1 MASASSSSAHTLV
14 TMAHDH
20 ADRAHG
26 NRRRLGAAL
35 AIVVVVLLIEL
46 LGAWLS
52 GSLALLA
59 DAGHMTSDAIGLV
72 VALVA
77 STIAAR
83 PATDRHTFGF
93 RRVEVLGALVNGAL
107 LTVVAVTVAIEAIR
121 RLLTPET
128 AQVNGSPLLIVA
140 AIGLAANL
148 VAFAI
153 LRGGDRESLN
163 MRSAYLEV
171 LGDLLGSLAALVAG
185 VIILTTGFAAADAVA
200 SLLIAVLIVPRAV
213 SLLRDVVRVLTE
225 SAPRGTDADEIRA
238 HLLQTAGVVDVHD
251 IHVWTI
257 TSGDPVFTAHVEVEP
272 SVFERGET
280 DGMLDRLGDCLKG
293 HFDVAHSTF
302 QLEPAGHADHEGESH
317 R

>member
-1 MASASSSSAHTLV
+1 
-14 TMAHDH
+14 MAHDH
-20 ADRAHG
+20 AEHAHG

-35 AIVVVVLLIEL
+35 AIVVVVLLIEV

-59 DAGHMTSDAIGLV
+59 DAGHMTSDAVGLV

-77 STIAAR
+77 SAIAAR

-107 LTVVAVTVAIEAIR
+107 LTVVAVSVAIEAIR
-121 RLLTPET
+121 RLLVPET
-128 AQVNGSPLLIVA
+128 GHVNGLPLLVVA
-140 AIGLAANL
+140 GIGLIANL
-148 VAFAI
+148 VAFGI
-153 LRGGDRESLN
+153 LRSGDRESLN
-163 MRSAYLEV
+163 LRGAYLEV
-171 LGDLLGSLAALVAG
+171 LGDLLGSIAALLAS
-185 VIILTTGFAAADAVA
+185 VIILTTGFAAADAIA
-200 SLLIAVLIVPRAV
+200 SLLIAVLIVPRAI

-225 SAPRGTDADEIRA
+225 SAPRGTDAEEIRE

-257 TSGDPVFTAHVEVEP
+257 TSGDPVFTAHVEVDP
-272 SVFERGET
+272 GVFERGET
-280 DGMLDRLGDCLKG
+280 DEMLDRLGECLNE

-302 QLEPAGHADHEGESH
+302 QLEPAGHAEHEGESH

>member
-1 MASASSSSAHTLV
+1 
-14 TMAHDH
+14 MAHDH

-26 NRRRLGAAL
+26 NRRRLGLAL

-59 DAGHMTSDAIGLV
+59 DAGHMTSDAVGLV

-121 RLLTPET
+121 RLLAPET
-128 AQVNGSPLLIVA
+128 DHVNGLPLLVVA
-140 AIGLAANL
+140 AIGLVANL

-153 LRGGDRESLN
+153 LRGGDRDSLN
-163 MRSAYLEV
+163 LRGAYLEV
-171 LGDLLGSLAALVAG
+171 LGDLLGSIAALVAG
-185 VIILTTGFAAADAVA
+185 VVILTTGFAPADAIA
-200 SLLIAVLIVPRAV
+200 SLLIAVLIVPRAA

-251 IHVWTI
+251 VHVWTI

>member
-1 MASASSSSAHTLV
+1 
-14 TMAHDH
+14 MAHDH
-20 ADRAHG
+20 AEHARG
-26 NRRRLGAAL
+26 NRRRLAVAL

-77 STIAAR
+77 SAIAAR

-121 RLLTPET
+121 RLIAPGAHVSGL
-128 AQVNGSPLLIVA
+128 PLLVVA
-140 AIGLAANL
+140 AVGLLANL
-148 VAFAI
+148 VAFVI
-153 LRGGDRESLN
+153 LRGGDRHSLN
-163 MRSAYLEV
+163 MRGAYLEV
-171 LGDLLGSLAALVAG
+171 LGDLIGSVTALLAG
-185 VIILTTGFAAADAVA
+185 VVILTTGFVRADAIA

-213 SLLRDVVRVLTE
+213 VLLRDVVHVLTE
-225 SAPRGTDADEIRA
+225 SVPRDTDVEQIRS
-238 HLLQTAGVVDVHD
+238 HLLETPGVVDVHD
-251 IHVWTI
+251 VHVWAI
-257 TSGDPVFTAHVEVEP
+257 TSGDSVFTAHVEVEAR
-272 SVFERGET
+272 VFENGET

-293 HFDVAHSTF
+293 HFDVEHSTF
-302 QLEPAGHADHEGESH
+302 QLEPAGHAEHEGESH

>member
-1 MASASSSSAHTLV
+1 
-14 TMAHDH
+14 MAHDH
-20 ADRAHG
+20 AERAHG
-26 NRRRLGAAL
+26 NRRRLAAAL
-35 AIVVVVLLIEL
+35 VIVVVVLLVEL

-107 LTVVAVTVAIEAIR
+107 LMVVAVTVAIEAIR
-121 RLLTPET
+121 RLVAPESDH
-128 AQVNGSPLLIVA
+128 VDGLPLLIVA
-140 AIGLAANL
+140 AIGLIANL

-153 LRGGDRESLN
+153 LRGGDRDSLN
-163 MRSAYLEV
+163 MRGASLEV
-171 LGDLLGSLAALVAG
+171 LGDLLGSIAALLAG
-185 VIILTTGFAAADAVA
+185 VIILTTGFAAADAIA
-200 SLLIAVLIVPRAV
+200 SLLIAVLMVPRAV
-213 SLLRDVVRVLTE
+213 SLLHDVVRVLTE
-225 SAPRGTDADEIRA
+225 SAPRGTDADQIRE

-251 IHVWTI
+251 VHVWTI

-272 SVFERGET
+272 RVFEKGET
-280 DGMLDRLGDCLKG
+280 DGMLDRLGECLKG

-302 QLEPAGHADHEGESH
+302 QLEPAGHAEHEGESH

>member
-1 MASASSSSAHTLV
+1 
-14 TMAHDH
+14 MAHDH

-26 NRRRLGAAL
+26 NRRRLGFAL

-59 DAGHMTSDAIGLV
+59 DAGHMTSDAVGLV

-121 RLLTPET
+121 RLLAPET
-128 AQVNGSPLLIVA
+128 DHVNGLPLLVVA
-140 AIGLAANL
+140 AIGLIANL

-153 LRGGDRESLN
+153 LRGGDRDSLN
-163 MRSAYLEV
+163 LRGAYLEV
-171 LGDLLGSLAALVAG
+171 LGDLLGSIAALLAG
-185 VIILTTGFAAADAVA
+185 VVILTTGWLQADAVA
-200 SLLIAVLIVPRAV
+200 SLLIAAFVVPRAV
-213 SLLRDVVRVLTE
+213 VLLREVAEVLLEAT
-225 SAPRGTDADEIRA
+225 PRHVDLEELREHILRTP
-238 HLLQTAGVVDVHD
+238 GVVDVHD
-251 IHVWTI
+251 LHVWTI
-257 TSGDPVFTAHVEVEP
+257 TSSQPVMSAHVVVDDNVSEMGQAQAV
-272 SVFERGET
+272 
-280 DGMLDRLGDCLKG
+280 LDRLRTCLAD
-293 HFDVAHSTF
+293 HFDVEHSTF
-302 QLEPAGHADHEGESH
+302 QIEGTGHADSEPHVH

>member
-1 MASASSSSAHTLV
+1 
-14 TMAHDH
+14 MAHDH
-20 ADRAHG
+20 AERAHG

-35 AIVVVVLLIEL
+35 AIVIVVLLIEL

-72 VALVA
+72 VALIA

-107 LTVVAVTVAIEAIR
+107 LVVVAVTVAIEGIR
-121 RLLTPET
+121 RLLIPDSGH
-128 AQVNGSPLLIVA
+128 VDGWPLLIVA
-140 AIGLAANL
+140 AIGLVANL

-153 LRGGDRESLN
+153 LRGGERGSLN
-163 MRSAYLEV
+163 MRGARLEV
-171 LGDLLGSLAALVAG
+171 LGDLLGSIAALLAG
-185 VIILTTGFAAADAVA
+185 VIILTTGFAPADAIA
-200 SLLIAVLIVPRAV
+200 SLLIAVMIVPRAF

-225 SAPRGTDADEIRA
+225 SAPNGTDAEQIRE
-238 HLLQTAGVVDVHD
+238 HLLTTAGVVDVHD
-251 IHVWTI
+251 VHVWTI

-272 SVFERGET
+272 SVFEKGET
-280 DGMLDRLGDCLKG
+280 DAMLDRLGECLKG
-293 HFDVAHSTF
+293 HFDVEHSTF
-302 QLEPAGHADHEGESH
+302 QLEPAGHAAHEGESH

>member
-1 MASASSSSAHTLV
+1 
-14 TMAHDH
+14 MAHDH
-20 ADRAHG
+20 AEHAHG

-59 DAGHMTSDAIGLV
+59 DAGHMTSDAVGLV

-77 STIAAR
+77 SAIAAR

-107 LTVVAVTVAIEAIR
+107 LTAVAISVAMEAIR
-121 RLLTPET
+121 RLVTPET
-128 AQVNGSPLLIVA
+128 DHVNGLPLLVVA
-140 AIGLAANL
+140 AIGLVANL

-153 LRGGDRESLN
+153 LRGGDRDSLN
-163 MRSAYLEV
+163 MRGAYLEV
-171 LGDLLGSLAALVAG
+171 LGDLLGSIAALVAG
-185 VIILTTGFAAADAVA
+185 VIIVTTGFAAADAIA
-200 SLLIAVLIVPRAV
+200 SLVIAAMIVPRAV

-225 SAPRGTDADEIRA
+225 SAPRGTDAEEIRA
-238 HLLQTAGVVDVHD
+238 HLLETAGVVDVHD

-257 TSGDPVFTAHVEVEP
+257 TSGDPVFTAHVEVDP
-272 SVFERGET
+272 GVFARGET
-280 DGMLDRLGDCLKG
+280 DQMLDRLGECLKG

-302 QLEPAGHADHEGESH
+302 QLEPAGHAEHEGESH

>member
-1 MASASSSSAHTLV
+1 
-14 TMAHDH
+14 MAHDH
-20 ADRAHG
+20 AERAHG

-35 AIVVVVLLIEL
+35 AIVIAVLLLEL

-107 LTVVAVTVAIEAIR
+107 LVVVAVTVGIEGVR
-121 RLLTPET
+121 RLVMPGTD
-128 AQVNGSPLLIVA
+128 QVNGLPLLVVA
-140 AIGLAANL
+140 AIGLVANL

-163 MRSAYLEV
+163 MRGARLEV
-171 LGDLLGSLAALVAG
+171 LGDLLGSIAALVAG
-185 VIILTTGFAAADAVA
+185 VVILTTGFAQADAIA

-213 SLLRDVVRVLTE
+213 SLLRDVIRVLTE
-225 SAPRGTDADEIRA
+225 SAPHGTDADEIRG
-238 HLLQTAGVVDVHD
+238 HLLQTRGVVDVHD
-251 IHVWTI
+251 VHVWTI

-280 DGMLDRLGDCLKG
+280 DDMLDRLGECLKG
-293 HFDVAHSTF
+293 HFDVEHSTF
-302 QLEPAGHADHEGESH
+302 QLEPAGHAAHEGESH

>member
-1 MASASSSSAHTLV
+1 
-14 TMAHDH
+14 MAHDH

-26 NRRRLGAAL
+26 NRRRLGSAL

-59 DAGHMTSDAIGLV
+59 DAGHMTSDAVGLV

-121 RLLTPET
+121 RLLAPET
-128 AQVNGSPLLIVA
+128 DHVNGLPLLVVA
-140 AIGLAANL
+140 AIGLVANL

>member
-1 MASASSSSAHTLV
+1 
-14 TMAHDH
+14 MAHDH
-20 ADRAHG
+20 SERAHG

-35 AIVVVVLLIEL
+35 VIVVVVLLIEL
-46 LGAWLS
+46 IGAWLS

-59 DAGHMTSDAIGLV
+59 DAGHMTSDAIGLI

-107 LTVVAVTVAIEAIR
+107 LTVVAVTVAVEAIR
-121 RLLTPET
+121 RLLTPDT
-128 AQVNGSPLLIVA
+128 AHVNGLPLLVVA
-140 AIGLAANL
+140 AIGLVANL
-148 VAFAI
+148 VAFSI
-153 LRGGDRESLN
+153 LRGGDRDSLN
-163 MRSAYLEV
+163 MRGAYLEV
-171 LGDLLGSLAALVAG
+171 LGDLLGSIAALVAG
-185 VIILTTGFAAADAVA
+185 VIILTTGFGAADAIA
-200 SLLIAVLIVPRAV
+200 SLLIAALIVPRAV
-213 SLLRDVVRVLTE
+213 SLLRDVIRVLTE

-251 IHVWTI
+251 VHVWTI

-272 SVFERGET
+272 GVFERGET
-280 DGMLDRLGDCLKG
+280 DGMLDSLDECLKG

>member
-1 MASASSSSAHTLV
+1 
-14 TMAHDH
+14 MAHDH
-20 ADRAHG
+20 AEHAHG

-59 DAGHMTSDAIGLV
+59 DAGHMTSDAVGLV

-77 STIAAR
+77 SAIAAR

-107 LTVVAVTVAIEAIR
+107 LTAVAVSVAIEAIR
-121 RLLTPET
+121 RLIVPE
-128 AQVNGSPLLIVA
+128 AGHVNGLPLLVVA
-140 AIGLAANL
+140 AVGLVANL

-153 LRGGDRESLN
+153 LRGGDRDSLN
-163 MRSAYLEV
+163 MRGAYLEV
-171 LGDLLGSLAALVAG
+171 LGDLLGSIAALLAG
-185 VIILTTGFAAADAVA
+185 VIILTTGFAAADAIA

-225 SAPRGTDADEIRA
+225 SAPRGTDAEQIRE
-238 HLLQTAGVVDVHD
+238 HLVQTSGVVDVHD

-257 TSGDPVFTAHVEVEP
+257 TSGDPVFTAHVEVDP
-272 SVFERGET
+272 GVFERGET
-280 DGMLDRLGDCLKG
+280 DEMLDRLGECLKG

-302 QLEPAGHADHEGESH
+302 QLEPAGHAEHEGESH

>member
-1 MASASSSSAHTLV
+1 
-14 TMAHDH
+14 MAHDH
-20 ADRAHG
+20 SERAHG

-35 AIVVVVLLIEL
+35 AIVVVVLLVEL
-46 LGAWLS
+46 VGAWLS

-77 STIAAR
+77 SAIAAR

-121 RLLTPET
+121 RLLAPET
-128 AQVNGSPLLIVA
+128 GQVSGLPLLIVA
-140 AIGLAANL
+140 GIGLVANL
-148 VAFAI
+148 IAFSI
-153 LRGGDRESLN
+153 LRGGDREGLN
-163 MRSAYLEV
+163 MRGAYLEV
-171 LGDLLGSLAALVAG
+171 LGDLLGSIAALVAG
-185 VIILTTGFAAADAVA
+185 VVILTTGFAPADAIA
-200 SLLIAVLIVPRAV
+200 SLLIAVLIVPRAI
-213 SLLRDVVRVLTE
+213 SLLRDVVHVLTE
-225 SAPRGTDADEIRA
+225 SAPRGTDAEEIRE

-251 IHVWTI
+251 VHVWTI
-257 TSGDPVFTAHVEVEP
+257 TSGDPVFTAHVEVDP
-272 SVFERGET
+272 GVFERGET

-302 QLEPAGHADHEGESH
+302 QLEPAGHAEHEGESH

>member
-1 MASASSSSAHTLV
+1 
-14 TMAHDH
+14 MAHDH
-20 ADRAHG
+20 AEHAHG

-35 AIVVVVLLIEL
+35 AIVVVVLLIEV

-59 DAGHMTSDAIGLV
+59 DAGHMTSDAVGLV

-77 STIAAR
+77 SAIAAR

-107 LTVVAVTVAIEAIR
+107 LTVVAVSVAIEAIR
-121 RLLTPET
+121 RLLVPET
-128 AQVNGSPLLIVA
+128 GHVNGLPLLVVA
-140 AIGLAANL
+140 GIGLIANL
-148 VAFAI
+148 VAFGI
-153 LRGGDRESLN
+153 LGGGDRESLN
-163 MRSAYLEV
+163 LRGAYLEV
-171 LGDLLGSLAALVAG
+171 LGDLLGSIAALLAG
-185 VIILTTGFAAADAVA
+185 VIILTTGFAAADAIA
-200 SLLIAVLIVPRAV
+200 SLLIAVLIVPRAI
-213 SLLRDVVRVLTE
+213 SLLRDVMRVLTE
-225 SAPRGTDADEIRA
+225 SAPRGTDAEEIRE

-257 TSGDPVFTAHVEVEP
+257 TSGDPVFTAHVEVDP
-272 SVFERGET
+272 GVFERGET
-280 DGMLDRLGDCLKG
+280 DEMLDRLGECLNG

-302 QLEPAGHADHEGESH
+302 QLEPAGHAEHEGESH

>member
-1 MASASSSSAHTLV
+1 
-14 TMAHDH
+14 MAHDH

-26 NRRRLGAAL
+26 NRRRLGFAL

-59 DAGHMTSDAIGLV
+59 DAGHMTSDAVGLV

-121 RLLTPET
+121 RLLAPET
-128 AQVNGSPLLIVA
+128 DHVNGLPLLVVA
-140 AIGLAANL
+140 AIGLIANL

-153 LRGGDRESLN
+153 LRGGDRDSLN
-163 MRSAYLEV
+163 LRGAYLEV
-171 LGDLLGSLAALVAG
+171 LGDLLGSIAALVAG
-185 VIILTTGFAAADAVA
+185 AVILTTGFAPADAIA
-200 SLLIAVLIVPRAV
+200 SLLIAVLIVPRAA

-251 IHVWTI
+251 VHVWTI

>member
-1 MASASSSSAHTLV
+1 
-14 TMAHDH
+14 MAHDH
-20 ADRAHG
+20 AEHAHG

-59 DAGHMTSDAIGLV
+59 DAGHMTSDAVGLV

-107 LTVVAVTVAIEAIR
+107 LTVVAVSVAIEAIR
-121 RLLTPET
+121 RLLAPET
-128 AQVNGSPLLIVA
+128 GHVNGLPLLVVA
-140 AIGLAANL
+140 GIGLIANL

-153 LRGGDRESLN
+153 LRGGDRDSLN
-163 MRSAYLEV
+163 MRGAYLEV
-171 LGDLLGSLAALVAG
+171 LGDLLGSIAALVAG
-185 VIILTTGFAAADAVA
+185 VVILTTGFAAADAIA

-225 SAPRGTDADEIRA
+225 SAPRGTDAEEIRE

-257 TSGDPVFTAHVEVEP
+257 TSGDPVFTAHVEVDP
-272 SVFERGET
+272 GVFERGET
-280 DGMLDRLGDCLKG
+280 DEMLDRLGECLKG

-302 QLEPAGHADHEGESH
+302 QLEPAGHAEHEGESH

>member
-1 MASASSSSAHTLV
+1 
-14 TMAHDH
+14 MAHDH
-20 ADRAHG
+20 AERAHG

-35 AIVVVVLLIEL
+35 AIVIVVLLLEV

-93 RRVEVLGALVNGAL
+93 RRVEVLGALANGAL
-107 LTVVAVTVAIEAIR
+107 LIVVAITVALEAIR
-121 RLLTPET
+121 RLLAPDTDH
-128 AQVNGSPLLIVA
+128 VNGVPLLIVA
-140 AIGLAANL
+140 AVGLVANL

-163 MRSAYLEV
+163 MRGARLEV
-171 LGDLLGSLAALVAG
+171 LGDLLGSIAALIAG
-185 VIILTTGFAAADAVA
+185 AVILTTGFAAADAIA

-213 SLLRDVVRVLTE
+213 TLLRDVIRVLTE
-225 SAPRGTDADEIRA
+225 SAPRGTDADEIRE
-238 HLLQTAGVVDVHD
+238 HLLKTAGVVDVHD
-251 IHVWTI
+251 VHVWTI
-257 TSGDPVFTAHVEVEP
+257 TSGDPVFTAHVEVEA
-272 SVFERGET
+272 SVFEKGET
-280 DGMLDRLGDCLKG
+280 DGMLDRLGECLKG
-293 HFDVAHSTF
+293 HFDVEHSTF
-302 QLEPAGHADHEGESH
+302 QLEPVGHAAHEGESH

>member
-1 MASASSSSAHTLV
+1 
-14 TMAHDH
+14 MAHDH
-20 ADRAHG
+20 AEHAHG

-35 AIVVVVLLIEL
+35 AIVVVVLLIEV

-59 DAGHMTSDAIGLV
+59 DAGHMTSDAVGLV

-77 STIAAR
+77 SAIAAR

-107 LTVVAVTVAIEAIR
+107 LTVVAVSVAIEAIR
-121 RLLTPET
+121 RLLVPET
-128 AQVNGSPLLIVA
+128 GHVNGLPLLVVA
-140 AIGLAANL
+140 GIGLIANL
-148 VAFAI
+148 VAFGI
-153 LRGGDRESLN
+153 LRSGDRESLN
-163 MRSAYLEV
+163 LRGAYLEV
-171 LGDLLGSLAALVAG
+171 LGDLLGSIAALLAS
-185 VIILTTGFAAADAVA
+185 VIILTTGFAAADAIA
-200 SLLIAVLIVPRAV
+200 SLLIAVLLVPRAI

-225 SAPRGTDADEIRA
+225 SAPRGTDAEEIRE

-257 TSGDPVFTAHVEVEP
+257 TSGDPVFTAHVEVDP
-272 SVFERGET
+272 GVFERGET
-280 DGMLDRLGDCLKG
+280 DEMLDRLGECLNR

-302 QLEPAGHADHEGESH
+302 QLEPAGHAEHEGESH

>member
-1 MASASSSSAHTLV
+1 
-14 TMAHDH
+14 MAHDH
-20 ADRAHG
+20 AERAHG

-121 RLLTPET
+121 RLFNPDSGH
-128 AQVNGSPLLIVA
+128 VNGLPLLVVA
-140 AIGLAANL
+140 AIGLVANL

-163 MRSAYLEV
+163 MRGARLEV
-171 LGDLLGSLAALVAG
+171 LGDLFGSIAALVAG
-185 VIILTTGFAAADAVA
+185 IVILTTGLAAADAIA

-225 SAPRGTDADEIRA
+225 SAPAGTDADEIRG
-238 HLLQTAGVVDVHD
+238 HLLQTPGVVDVHD
-251 IHVWTI
+251 VHVWTI
-257 TSGDPVFTAHVEVEP
+257 TSGDPVFTAHVEVEA
-272 SVFERGET
+272 SVFEKGET
-280 DGMLDRLGDCLKG
+280 DRMLDRLGECLKG
-293 HFDVAHSTF
+293 HFDVEHSTF
-302 QLEPAGHADHEGESH
+302 QLEPAGHAAHEGESH